1 MKAGGEQ
8 RADEERA
15 PPWEASSGAFGI
27 ALGEAMAV
35 VMQMRGLNCMH
46 AAQHENTQGEED
58 EVLNPAREAD
68 AVVLCPVRKAEAC
81 EKKVKRSECA
91 GNELTSRIQPN

>member
-1 MKAGGEQ
+1 MKAGWEQ
-8 RADEERA
+8 RADQQRA
-15 PPWEASSGAFGI
+15 PPGEAGGGAFSI

-35 VMQMRGLNCMH
+35 VVQMGGLNGMH
-46 AAQHENTQGEED
+46 ASQHENTQGEED
-58 EVLNPAREAD
+58 EVLHPAREAD
-68 AVVLCPVRKAEAC
+68 AVVLCSMRKAEAC